1 VSAPVSPPDT
11 ILVTGAGGFVGGPVC
26 QALVARGFRVRGLI
40 RRPALL
46 PPGVEAVQVP
56 DLTDE
61 AAVKGA
67 VRGVDA
73 VVHLAA
79 RAHVLR
85 ETDPD
90 PIAAFRRDNVEA
102 TRVLL
107 EAAEPGAVRSFVY
120 VSSVK
125 AVGEVNR
132 EAWRAATPAAP
143 TDPYGISKLEA
154 ETLVRRM
161 AGERGLHA
169 PILRLTAVYGP
180 GMRANLLRLFRLV
193 DRGVPL
199 PVGGMADRRSF
210 LYLGNAVAAIGAALE
225 SPAAGGGPWFISDG
239 LDLTTAELARRIGV
253 ALGRPARIVTVP
265 GAVLRAVARFGDLV
279 AQVAPFPF
287 TTGTVRRLTESLVVD
302 SSDFGL
308 ATGFRPPY
316 SVEEGLA
323 LTAAWFRHGGGKQ
336 S

>member
-1 VSAPVSPPDT
+1 
-11 ILVTGAGGFVGGPVC
+11 
-26 QALVARGFRVRGLI
+26 
-40 RRPALL
+40 
-46 PPGVEAVQVP
+46 
-56 DLTDE
+56 
-61 AAVKGA
+61 
-67 VRGVDA
+67 
-73 VVHLAA
+73 
-79 RAHVLR
+79 
-85 ETDPD
+85 
-90 PIAAFRRDNVEA
+90 
-102 TRVLL
+102 
-107 EAAEPGAVRSFVY
+107 
-120 VSSVK
+120 
-125 AVGEVNR
+125 
-132 EAWRAATPAAP
+132 
-143 TDPYGISKLEA
+143 
-154 ETLVRRM
+154 
-161 AGERGLHA
+161 
-169 PILRLTAVYGP
+169 
-180 GMRANLLRLFRLV
+180 
-193 DRGVPL
+193 
-199 PVGGMADRRSF
+199 MADRRSF